1 MKMRFNLLLF
11 GLIISSL
18 ATVHAQ
24 SNCQDGGFVIPA
36 KEVNSFQ
43 YFDKDQQPGVHA
55 VNNYLLAKISQMMY
69 TERLD
74 FEIRKLRNP
83 SGFPPSGFKSEQLNT
98 SSNTTF
104 ECDFIKRFSHWFY
117 DVNSKPASLLKIDRN
132 IQMAPNYISDKKVV
146 SNNSNLRTDK
156 TLDRQGEP
164 KGKATVSDNKN
175 ENTLSTEQKFIL
187 DSIAF
192 EKSKPKFKFLNK
204 RTDFVNIG
212 GELRIPGFDPELM
225 VISTEEYIIIAWRGT
240 DDVYK
245 GDAWEWIG
253 TDAYFVPVSGDGPL
267 TSTKMHA
274 GFWNSFKV
282 VRNKLLTT
290 LDAFEAK
297 SKGKKIFLTG
307 HSLGGAMAIIS
318 APYLAGLGYKVGEVY
333 TYASPRVIGDQAFVN
348 KCSSLLGND
357 KIQRFEHGVDFVTK
371 IWSPALYYSTYKIP
385 GHRHWLNAEGTKDD
399 YNCGERYFPMTL
411 NPLEYNDYSRAKI
424 DKLNGDVGAF
434 DPAGWVSLLISG
446 IKSQDIR
453 YPKESHGYQLFDF
466 GQHNPQYYVKKA
478 YENMNADQKSRLP
491 AFQDTYPFLYPAV
504 LGNK

>member
-1 MKMRFNLLLF
+1 MRFNLLLF

-18 ATVHAQ
+18 ATVYAQ

-117 DVNSKPASLLKIDRN
+117 DINNKPVSQSKVNISGKLANPGNTGKI
-132 IQMAPNYISDKKVV
+132 VV
-146 SNNSNLRTDK
+146 ENNSHLRPDQKMIDNNGGQLRK
-156 TLDRQGEP
+156 TSELERGNQVVLTPDE
-164 KGKATVSDNKN
+164 
-175 ENTLSTEQKFIL
+175 KFVR
-187 DSIAF
+187 DSVEF
-192 EKSKPKFKFLNK
+192 EKSKPKFKFLNR
-204 RTDFVNIG
+204 RTDFINIG
-212 GELRIPGFDPELM
+212 GEIRIPGFDPELM
-225 VISTEEYIIIAWRGT
+225 VISTEAFIIIAWRGT